1 MSHKNF
7 YFPAVDRPFFRLVS
21 SLAGIRQKI
30 PLVGTTSA
38 TLPQPT
44 FIMAITTDYQGEFI
58 VIKMS
63 GSVSLPELLEH
74 ADELAAIE
82 ASQTVTPHRIAVLP
96 GGLVCDLNFTALHAF
111 AAKRR
116 GAPLKN
122 PVKSAIVAG
131 DAVQFGFARMYQALN
146 EHPYLQVEI
155 FQSEAVALAWL
166 RE

>member
-1 MSHKNF
+1 M
-7 YFPAVDRPFFRLVS
+7 P
-21 SLAGIRQKI
+21 
-30 PLVGTTSA
+30 
-38 TLPQPT
+38 
-44 FIMAITTDYQGEFI
+44 ITTDYQGEFI

-74 ADELAAIE
+74 AGQIAAIE
-82 ASQTVTPHRIAVLP
+82 ASQSITSHRIAILP
-96 GGLVCDLNFTALHAF
+96 SGLVCDLSFPELHAF

-116 GAPLKN
+116 AAPLKN

-131 DAVQFGFARMYQALN
+131 DAVQYGFARMYQTLN
-146 EHPYLQVEI
+146 AHPNLQVEI